1 MQGLKTKE
9 EILDE
14 NDISFNDL
22 EESESAE
29 KTFHKAMAQH
39 SEQMAIAFAEYLA
52 ELVNIQYGFQSIS
65 ELYNEF
71 IRTLTPKP

>member
-9 EILDE
+9 QILDE

-29 KTFHKAMAQH
+29 KAFHKAMDSH
-39 SEQMAIAFAEYLA
+39 SEQMAIAFADWLDLNADE
-52 ELVNIQYGFQSIS
+52 NSILTNKN
-65 ELYNEF
+65 LYAKF
-71 IRTLTPKP
+71 INTLTPKP